1 MAKTI
6 KELTQDLLQAPD
18 PLQKPVHSRLRVVLQ
33 LHRQQQILYQRYPEL
48 LQQIS

>member
-1 MAKTI
+1 MEQTQ
-6 KELTQDLLQAPD
+6 QDLLQAQD
-18 PLQKPVHSRLRVVLQ
+18 PLQKPEHSRLRVDLQ